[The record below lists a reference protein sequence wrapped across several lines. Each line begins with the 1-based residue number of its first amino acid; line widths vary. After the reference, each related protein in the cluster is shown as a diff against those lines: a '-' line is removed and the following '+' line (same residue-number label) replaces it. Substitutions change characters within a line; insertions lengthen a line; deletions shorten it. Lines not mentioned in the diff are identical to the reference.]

1 MEHFYSFVKYLIEV
15 GFHIR
20 SLQLHTDLF
29 LGLQYIIFSSLFS
42 FLFFIIVS
50 FISVSLLSFVSGFVT
65 TMIVLFYLTLMQI
78 GVFSSVYYN
87 SLFPFF
93 NVRTIRSDIQFP
105 LLCFTSVFSPLCLY
119 LTFSVWFSFRV
130 NIVFPTS

>member
-50 FISVSLLSFVSGFVT
+50 FISVSLRNSLLSFVSGFVT
-65 TMIVLFYLTLMQI
+65 TLIVLFSLTLMQI

-105 LLCFTSVFSPLCLY
+105 LLCFTSVFSSLFLY
-119 LTFSVWFSFRV
+119 LTFSV
-130 NIVFPTS
+130 